1 MYKFYCLED
10 ITQEDLNKLALERN
24 ILAKENQQL
33 KKQKDDVVEVGKKI
47 NDYINNHID
56 CVEGMGGV
64 TSFLRLSEKQLDELD
79 ILLRMLGEIDD

>member
-33 KKQKDDVVEVGKKI
+33 KKQKEDVIEYIKKKKEKLHHSFDEPDWDYLFICNPDD
-47 NDYINNHID
+47 
-56 CVEGMGGV
+56 
-64 TSFLRLSEKQLDELD
+64 
-79 ILLRMLGEIDD
+79 LLRMLGEINE